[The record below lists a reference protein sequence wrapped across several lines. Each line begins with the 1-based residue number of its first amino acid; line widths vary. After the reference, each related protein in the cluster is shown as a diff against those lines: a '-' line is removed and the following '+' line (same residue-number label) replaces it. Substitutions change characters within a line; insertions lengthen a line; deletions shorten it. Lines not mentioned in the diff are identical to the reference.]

1 MAVQESVPVFAKY
14 TLENLRVMNIMS
26 EKEDRV
32 TQQMWQNVNNREIWV
47 MGMQFF
53 VFFFFKDLLILG
65 CTGTSLLHSGFRML
79 WCAGFSLQWLL
90 SLQNKALGIWASG
103 VVVHG
108 LSNSG
113 SWAQEH
119 IISSCGAL
127 ACGIFPG
134 QGSNLCLL
142 H

>member
-53 VFFFFKDLLILG
+53 VFFFFKIDRK
-65 CTGTSLLHSGFRML
+65 S
-79 WCAGFSLQWLL
+79 
-90 SLQNKALGIWASG
+90 
-103 VVVHG
+103 VV
-108 LSNSG
+108 
-113 SWAQEH
+113 
-119 IISSCGAL
+119 
-127 ACGIFPG
+127 
-134 QGSNLCLL
+134 
-142 H
+142 

>member
-53 VFFFFKDLLILG
+53 VFFFLKIYLFWAALG
-65 CTGTSLLHSGFRML
+65 LHCCTRAFACCGVRASHCSGFSRCRTRL
-79 WCAGFSLQWLL
+79 
-90 SLQNKALGIWASG
+90 
-103 VVVHG
+103 
-108 LSNSG
+108 
-113 SWAQEH
+113 
-119 IISSCGAL
+119 
-127 ACGIFPG
+127 
-134 QGSNLCLL
+134 
-142 H
+142 